1 NPESRKKPARSTT
14 AKPATAKK
22 SPKQQKNNII
32 VRLARVE
39 DIEACRAIGR
49 ALHEKTI
56 FAHIP
61 WSDKKFDRQCDEL
74 LKLPP
79 SKAGLVA
86 ELDGRVL
93 GFVYLSCGEYFFGEG
108 HVITTVQVLAVDSDN
123 LGAKMTLRSFTS
135 LIKGAKEWA
144 ATRGPDGNDVM
155 VLVNVTT
162 GIKLRG

>member
-1 NPESRKKPARSTT
+1 MVSDPGVHSNEDLHAPPGRLDGRDLPGGVLNPESRKKPARSTT

-39 DIEACRAIGR
+39 DVEACRAIGR

-79 SKAGLVA
+79 NKAGLVA
-86 ELDGRVL
+86 ELNGRVL
-93 GFVYLSCGEYFFGEG
+93 GFVYLSCGEYF
-108 HVITTVQVLAVDSDN
+108 
-123 LGAKMTLRSFTS
+123 
-135 LIKGAKEWA
+135 
-144 ATRGPDGNDVM
+144 
-155 VLVNVTT
+155 LV
-162 GIKLRG
+162 KAM

>member
-1 NPESRKKPARSTT
+1 MVSDPGVHSSEDLQAPPGMVGVRDLPGGVVNPNTQKNPVRL
-14 AKPATAKK
+14 ATAKK

-39 DIEACRAIGR
+39 DLEACRAIGR

-79 SKAGLVA
+79 NKAGLVA

-93 GFVYLSCGEYFFGEG
+93 GFVYLTSGEYFFGEG
-108 HVITTVQVLAVDSDN
+108 HVITTV
-123 LGAKMTLRSFTS
+123 
-135 LIKGAKEWA
+135 
-144 ATRGPDGNDVM
+144 
-155 VLVNVTT
+155 
-162 GIKLRG
+162 